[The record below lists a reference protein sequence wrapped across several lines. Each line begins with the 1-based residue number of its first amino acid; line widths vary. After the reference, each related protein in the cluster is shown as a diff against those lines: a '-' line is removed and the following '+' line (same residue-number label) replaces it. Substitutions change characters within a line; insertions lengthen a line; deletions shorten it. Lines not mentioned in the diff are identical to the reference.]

1 MFFLVIPL
9 PNTSSFQSRNK
20 DGKKTVKR
28 RQKDGNKTKKKAE
41 KKQCPFGDACAPA
54 CPKKEM
60 PNYSLYS
67 LYSLYPLYPL

>member
-1 MFFLVIPL
+1 MIFLVIPL

-28 RQKDGNKTKKKAE
+28 RQKDGKKTATKRR
-41 KKQCPFGDACAPA
+41 KKQQRSSAPLRMPA
-54 CPKKEM
+54 PRLLKKEM

-67 LYSLYPLYPL
+67 LYPL

>member
-20 DGKKTVKR
+20 DGKKTAKG
-28 RQKDGNKTKKKAE
+28 RQRDGNETKEKAA

-54 CPKKEM
+54 C
-60 PNYSLYS
+60 
-67 LYSLYPLYPL
+67 